1 MEALKDFK
9 QENNGIRFAFRM
21 INPLWHEKWIEKKIR
36 DCGNKLAYSLSSN
49 FSVSLHNGVLL

>member
-21 INPLWHEKWIEKKIR
+21 INPLQHEKWIEKKKER
-36 DCGNKLAYSLSSN
+36 LW
-49 FSVSLHNGVLL
+49 